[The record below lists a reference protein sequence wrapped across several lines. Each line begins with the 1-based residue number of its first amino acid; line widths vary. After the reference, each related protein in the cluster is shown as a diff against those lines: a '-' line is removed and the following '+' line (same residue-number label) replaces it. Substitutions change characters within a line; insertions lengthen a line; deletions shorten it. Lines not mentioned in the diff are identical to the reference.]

1 MPTCGKQTEVYSRV
15 VGYHRPVR
23 HWNKGKQAE
32 FKDRRPYAVPAA
44 PAAGVGRGASLTPTI
59 MGTIPEPNAPL
70 SRSSA
75 DAAGSARGGA

>member
-32 FKDRRPYAVPAA
+32 FRDRRPYAVPAA
-44 PAAGVGRGASLTPTI
+44 PAAGVGRGASLTRAI
-59 MGTIPEPNAPL
+59 MGTIPEPNAPAVARQ
-70 SRSSA
+70 SPQ
-75 DAAGSARGGA
+75 AGGSGD